1 MYKYAVIHVKSNFD
15 INILSKHLFFIK
27 LKKTFK
33 LYKKLI

>member
-27 LKKTFK
+27 LKKHLNYIK
-33 LYKKLI
+33 N